1 MKQVSVFKTGLHLAL
16 AGLVGLQVACSSSSD
31 SGPASAAISGSVVA
45 APVSGA
51 SVQLKDAAGNALAD
65 PVITGSDGS
74 YSVTF
79 TGAVPDALVLESTG
93 GTYSD
98 EASGAAT
105 DAGMLMAYVDG
116 ASMSAGG
123 ELHATPASTIVSKMV
138 MTHGMTLT
146 DAQAAFESAFGFA
159 ADTATA
165 PADATAPAADA
176 TEEELLAGLRA
187 AAFSQLTA
195 DLGLTPV
202 EQFDL
207 LTALAADLADGA
219 LDGMDTGGAVAV
231 TTSLMLPVDI
241 QNRFVTALTNFH
253 NDGLMGDT
261 HGNDMT
267 GLDNSQIGVLPFA
280 KVAMTSLTS
289 SGAYKVE
296 YIPGMMDAMQGRTD
310 FTLKITND
318 SGNPVSASGN
328 PPVELD
334 LMMHMSDRKHSTPD
348 LDCEESFDIPG
359 DYECTVYYVM
369 PSVMATGDS
378 MGFWQINVTSD
389 SKTAVFYPKVMMAMG
404 DTTRVLLK
412 GIVPDTIS
420 MMGEQVSRPYNLFR
434 NKLISNPKG
443 GYDFELFIAP
453 METMTSFP
461 ALETC
466 TMLNGTFNVNDV
478 KVEFSTDPTDALG
491 WKEATN
497 VGVPGTGT
505 WGIVGLTGLTDGVA
519 GKIYVKLSVDDEPG
533 CLSNSFESDELKTT
547 NGLAADGGANDP
559 SNEYSFFNVTP

>member
-1 MKQVSVFKTGLHLAL
+1 MKEVSVFKTGLHLAL

-65 PVITGSDGS
+65 PVTTESDGS
-74 YSVTF
+74 YSVTV
-79 TGAVPDALVLESTG
+79 TGAMPDALVLESTG

-98 EASGAAT
+98 EASGTAT
-105 DAGMLMAYVDG
+105 DAGILMAYVDG
-116 ASMSAGG
+116 TSMSAGG
-123 ELHATPASTIVSKMV
+123 QVHATPASTIVSRMV
-138 MTHGMTLT
+138 MTHGMTLSA
-146 DAQAAFESAFGFA
+146 AQAAFESAFGFS

-187 AAFSQLTA
+187 AAFSQLTE
-195 DLGLTPV
+195 DLDLTPV

-207 LTALAADLADGA
+207 LNALAADLADGE
-219 LDGMDTGGAVAV
+219 LDGENAGSNIAITASVM
-231 TTSLMLPVDI
+231 MPIDI
-241 QNRFVTALTNFH
+241 QNRFVTALLNFH

-261 HGNDMT
+261 KNDNDMT

-280 KVAMTSLTS
+280 KVATTGSTA
-289 SGAYKVE
+289 GAYKVE
-296 YIPGMMDAMQGRTD
+296 YIPGMMDAMQGKTE
-310 FTLKITND
+310 FQLKITDD
-318 SGNPVSASGN
+318 SGAPVSST
-328 PPVELD
+328 VELM

-348 LDCEESFDIPG
+348 LDCEEDIAIIG
-359 DYECTVYYVM
+359 EYYCTVYYVM
-369 PSVMATGDS
+369 PSVMTTGDS
-378 MGFWQINVTSD
+378 MGFWQINVTVD

-434 NKLISNPKG
+434 NSLELNSTS

-453 METMTSFP
+453 MDTMTSFP
-461 ALETC
+461 ALVES
-466 TMLNGTFNVNDV
+466 GTSGSLTVDDV
-478 KVEFSTDPTDALG
+478 KVEFSTDALI
-491 WKEATN
+491 WTEATN
-497 VGVPGTGT
+497 VGLNGTGT
-505 WGIVGLTGLTDGVA
+505 WSIKGLTGVTD
-519 GKIYVKLSVDDEPG
+519 KIYVKLYVDNNGTVDFQP
-533 CLSNSFESDELKTT
+533 DELKTT
-547 NGLAADGGANDP
+547 NGLVGDLGVNDP
-559 SNEYSFFNVTP
+559 SNEYTFFNVTLPTP

>member
-74 YSVTF
+74 YSVTV

-123 ELHATPASTIVSKMV
+123 ELHATPASTIVSRMV

-165 PADATAPAADA
+165 PADATASVADA

-187 AAFSQLTA
+187 AVFSQLTK
-195 DLGLTPV
+195 DLGLAPT

-207 LTALAADLADGA
+207 LAALAEDLADGE
-219 LDGMDTGGAVAV
+219 LDGEGVSGAISV
-231 TTSLMLPVDI
+231 TTSVMLPIDI
-241 QNRFVTALTNFH
+241 QSRFSQALVAFH
-253 NDGLMGDT
+253 TSAN
-261 HGNDMT
+261 NKT
-267 GLDNSQIGVLPFA
+267 GLLNNQIGIIPFA
-280 KVAMTSLTS
+280 KVTLTDS
-289 SGAYKVE
+289 YKIE
-296 YIPGMMDAMQGRTD
+296 YVSDIMPMQGKSMFKLRISDKDTGAAVSENV
-310 FTLKITND
+310 TLM
-318 SGNPVSASGN
+318 
-328 PPVELD
+328 
-334 LMMHMSDRKHSTPD
+334 LMMYMEDREHSTPD
-348 LDCEESFDIPG
+348 LNCKESLTTAGEYD
-359 DYECTVYYVM
+359 CTVYYLM

-378 MGFWQINVTSD
+378 MGYWQINVMDKANKQS
-389 SKTAVFYPKVMMAMG
+389 AMLYPQVMMAMG
-404 DTTRVLLK
+404 DTTRVALK
-412 GIVPDTIS
+412 GQAGDDTIM
-420 MMGEQVSRPYNLFR
+420 MMGEEVSRTYNLFKESLMG
-434 NKLISNPKG
+434 NTGNHT
-443 GYDFELFIAP
+443 FEVFIAP
-453 METMTSFP
+453 METMMSFP
-461 ALETC
+461 ALETGIALIIDPAADPV
-466 TMLNGTFNVNDV
+466 TTFPINTVT
-478 KVEFSTDPTDALG
+478 VEFSTD
-491 WKEATN
+491 ETN
-497 VGVPGTGT
+497 WTPANNAVNGS
-505 WGIVGLTGLTDGVA
+505 GIWSASIDSLTDGVE
-519 GKIYVKLSVDDEPG
+519 GKIYVRLSV
-533 CLSNSFESDELKTT
+533 NNELKTT
-547 NGLAADGGANDP
+547 DGKVPGVITDVNGDPILDENNDP
-559 SNEYSFFNVTP
+559 IPNTYNIFKVTPGGM

>member
-1 MKQVSVFKTGLHLAL
+1 
-16 AGLVGLQVACSSSSD
+16 
-31 SGPASAAISGSVVA
+31 
-45 APVSGA
+45 
-51 SVQLKDAAGNALAD
+51 
-65 PVITGSDGS
+65 
-74 YSVTF
+74 
-79 TGAVPDALVLESTG
+79 
-93 GTYSD
+93 
-98 EASGAAT
+98 
-105 DAGMLMAYVDG
+105 
-116 ASMSAGG
+116 
-123 ELHATPASTIVSKMV
+123 MV
-138 MTHGMTLT
+138 MTHGMTLSA
-146 DAQAAFESAFGFA
+146 AQAAFESAFGFS

-219 LDGMDTGGAVAV
+219 LDGMDTGGAVVV
-231 TTSLMLPVDI
+231 TTSLTLPVDI
-241 QNRFVTALTNFH
+241 QNRFVTALLNFH

-261 HGNDMT
+261 SGNDMT
-267 GLDNSQIGVLPFA
+267 GLDNSQIGILPFA
-280 KVAMTSLTS
+280 KVAIGGTT
-289 SGAYKVE
+289 GAYKIE
-296 YIPGMMDAMQGRTD
+296 YEPGMMDAMQGRTD
-310 FTLKITND
+310 FTLKITDD

-328 PPVELD
+328 PPVELE
-334 LMMHMSDRKHSTPD
+334 LMMYMSDRKHSTPD

-359 DYECTVYYVM
+359 EYDCTVYYVM
-369 PSVMATGDS
+369 PSVMSTGDS
-378 MGFWQINVTSD
+378 MGFWQINVTVD

-412 GIVPDTIS
+412 GIAPDTIP

-434 NKLISNPKG
+434 DDLSGTTGSHN
-443 GYDFELFIAP
+443 FHLFIAP

-461 ALETC
+461 ALEVGST
-466 TMLNGTFNVNDV
+466 LNGTFSVNDV
-478 KVEFSTDPTDALG
+478 EVEFSTDGTTWFP
-491 WKEATN
+491 ATN
-497 VGVPGTGT
+497 VGAPGTGR

-519 GKIYVKLSVDDEPG
+519 GKIYVKLSVDDDSGFPG
-533 CLSNSFESDELKTT
+533 TFDSDELKTT

>member
-1 MKQVSVFKTGLHLAL
+1 MKEVSVFKTGLHLAL

-65 PVITGSDGS
+65 PVPTESDGS
-74 YSVTF
+74 YSVTV
-79 TGAVPDALVLESTG
+79 TGAMPDALVLESTG

-98 EASGAAT
+98 EASGTAT
-105 DAGMLMAYVDG
+105 DAGILMAYVDG
-116 ASMSAGG
+116 TSMSAGG
-123 ELHATPASTIVSKMV
+123 QVHATPASTIVSRMV
-138 MTHGMTLT
+138 MTHGMTLSA
-146 DAQAAFESAFGFA
+146 AQAAFESAFGFS

-187 AAFSQLTA
+187 AAFSQLTE
-195 DLGLTPV
+195 DLDLTPV

-207 LTALAADLADGA
+207 LNALAADLADGE
-219 LDGMDTGGAVAV
+219 LDGENAGSNIAITASVM
-231 TTSLMLPVDI
+231 MPIDI
-241 QNRFVTALTNFH
+241 QNRFVTALLNFH

-261 HGNDMT
+261 KNDNDMT

-280 KVAMTSLTS
+280 KVATTGSTA
-289 SGAYKVE
+289 GAYKVE
-296 YIPGMMDAMQGRTD
+296 YIPGMMDAMQGKTE
-310 FTLKITND
+310 FQLKITDD
-318 SGNPVSASGN
+318 SGAPVSST
-328 PPVELD
+328 VELM

-348 LDCEESFDIPG
+348 LDCEEDIAIIG
-359 DYECTVYYVM
+359 EYYCTVYYVM
-369 PSVMATGDS
+369 PSVMTTGDS
-378 MGFWQINVTSD
+378 MGFWQINVTVD

-434 NKLISNPKG
+434 NSLELNSTS

-453 METMTSFP
+453 MDTMTSFP
-461 ALETC
+461 ALVES
-466 TMLNGTFNVNDV
+466 GTSGSLTVDDV
-478 KVEFSTDPTDALG
+478 KVEFSTDALI
-491 WKEATN
+491 WTEATN
-497 VGVPGTGT
+497 VGLNGTGT
-505 WGIVGLTGLTDGVA
+505 WSIKGLTGVTD
-519 GKIYVKLSVDDEPG
+519 KIYVKLYVDNNGTVDFQP
-533 CLSNSFESDELKTT
+533 DELKTT
-547 NGLAADGGANDP
+547 NGLVGDLGVNDP
-559 SNEYSFFNVTP
+559 SNEYTFFNVTLPTP

>member
-65 PVITGSDGS
+65 PVTTESDGS
-74 YSVTF
+74 YSVTV
-79 TGAVPDALVLESTG
+79 TGAMPDALVLESTG

-98 EASGAAT
+98 EASGTAT
-105 DAGMLMAYVDG
+105 DAGILMAYVDG
-116 ASMSAGG
+116 TSMSAGG
-123 ELHATPASTIVSKMV
+123 QVHATPASTIVSRMV
-138 MTHGMTLT
+138 MTHGMTLSA
-146 DAQAAFESAFGFA
+146 AQAAFESAFGFS

-187 AAFSQLTA
+187 AAFSQLTE
-195 DLGLTPV
+195 DLDLTPV

-207 LTALAADLADGA
+207 LNALAADLADGE
-219 LDGMDTGGAVAV
+219 LDGENAGSNIAITASVM
-231 TTSLMLPVDI
+231 MPIDI
-241 QNRFVTALTNFH
+241 QNRFVTALLNFH

-261 HGNDMT
+261 KNDNDMT

-280 KVAMTSLTS
+280 KVATTGSTA
-289 SGAYKVE
+289 GAYKVE
-296 YIPGMMDAMQGRTD
+296 YISGMMDAMQGKTE
-310 FTLKITND
+310 FQLKITDD
-318 SGNPVSASGN
+318 SGAPVSST
-328 PPVELD
+328 VELM

-348 LDCEESFDIPG
+348 LDCEEDIAIIG
-359 DYECTVYYVM
+359 EYYCTVYYVM
-369 PSVMATGDS
+369 PSVMTTGDS
-378 MGFWQINVTSD
+378 MGFWQINVTVD

-434 NKLISNPKG
+434 NSLELNSTS

-453 METMTSFP
+453 MDTMTSFP
-461 ALETC
+461 ALVES
-466 TMLNGTFNVNDV
+466 GTSGSLTVDDV
-478 KVEFSTDPTDALG
+478 KVEFSTDALI
-491 WKEATN
+491 WTEATN
-497 VGVPGTGT
+497 VGLNGTGT
-505 WGIVGLTGLTDGVA
+505 WSIKGLTGVTD
-519 GKIYVKLSVDDEPG
+519 KIYVKLYVDNNGTVDFQP
-533 CLSNSFESDELKTT
+533 DELKTT
-547 NGLAADGGANDP
+547 NGLVGDLGVNDP
-559 SNEYSFFNVTP
+559 SNEYTFFNVTLPTP

>member
-65 PVITGSDGS
+65 PVPTESDGS
-74 YSVTF
+74 YSVTV
-79 TGAVPDALVLESTG
+79 TGAMPDALVLESTG

-98 EASGAAT
+98 EASGTAT
-105 DAGMLMAYVDG
+105 DAGILMAYVDG
-116 ASMSAGG
+116 TSMSAGG
-123 ELHATPASTIVSKMV
+123 QVHATPASTIVSRMV
-138 MTHGMTLT
+138 MTHGMTLSA
-146 DAQAAFESAFGFA
+146 AQAAFESAFGFS

-187 AAFSQLTA
+187 AAFSQLTE
-195 DLGLTPV
+195 DLDLTPV

-207 LTALAADLADGA
+207 LNALAADLADGE
-219 LDGMDTGGAVAV
+219 LDGENAGSNIAITASVM
-231 TTSLMLPVDI
+231 MPIDI
-241 QNRFVTALTNFH
+241 QNRFVTALLNFH

-261 HGNDMT
+261 KNDNDMT

-280 KVAMTSLTS
+280 KVATTGSTA
-289 SGAYKVE
+289 GAYKVE
-296 YIPGMMDAMQGRTD
+296 YIPGMMDAMQGKTE
-310 FTLKITND
+310 FQLKISDD
-318 SGNPVSASGN
+318 SGAPVSST
-328 PPVELD
+328 VELM

-348 LDCEESFDIPG
+348 LDCEEDIAIIG
-359 DYECTVYYVM
+359 EYYCTVYYVM
-369 PSVMATGDS
+369 PSVMTTGDS
-378 MGFWQINVTSD
+378 MGFWQINVTVD

-434 NKLISNPKG
+434 NSLELNSTS

-453 METMTSFP
+453 MDTMTSFP
-461 ALETC
+461 ALVES
-466 TMLNGTFNVNDV
+466 GTSGSLTVDDV
-478 KVEFSTDPTDALG
+478 KVEFSTDALI
-491 WKEATN
+491 WTEATN
-497 VGVPGTGT
+497 VGLNGTGT
-505 WGIVGLTGLTDGVA
+505 WSIKGLTGVFTLASHGVR
-519 GKIYVKLSVDDEPG
+519 
-533 CLSNSFESDELKTT
+533 
-547 NGLAADGGANDP
+547 
-559 SNEYSFFNVTP
+559 